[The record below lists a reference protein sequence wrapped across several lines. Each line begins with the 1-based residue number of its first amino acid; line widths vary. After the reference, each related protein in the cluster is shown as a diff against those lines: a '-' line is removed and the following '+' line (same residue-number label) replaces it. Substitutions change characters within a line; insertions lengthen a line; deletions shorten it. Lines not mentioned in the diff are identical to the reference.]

1 VTVVG
6 SGTGDGSVY
15 LDPVGGRVLGVEGE
29 TRSTVRVTV
38 GRDPAQEFSQRVQL
52 RVRLLP

>member
-1 VTVVG
+1 VVVVG
-6 SGTGDGSVY
+6 SGAGEGSVY

-29 TRSTVRVTV
+29 VRSTVRVTV
-38 GRDPAQEFSQRVQL
+38 GRDPAQEFAQRTQL